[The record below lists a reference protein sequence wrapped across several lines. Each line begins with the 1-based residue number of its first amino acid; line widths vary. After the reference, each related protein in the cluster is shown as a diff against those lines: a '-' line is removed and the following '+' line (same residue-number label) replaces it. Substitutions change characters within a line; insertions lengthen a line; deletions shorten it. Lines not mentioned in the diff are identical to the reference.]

1 MACPESPTLP
11 VDQLTSLIPE
21 LRACARAL
29 CRNAAWADDLTQEAL
44 LKAWSNAS
52 RFEAGTN
59 FRGWMFTILRNTFL
73 TSVRRRQR
81 EVQDS
86 DSKFALR
93 VTVNPAQEHRVEL
106 TDLQRC
112 LGSISSEQRE
122 AVLMVGPVGYSYQE
136 AAERCG
142 CAVGSIKSRVSRAR
156 RTLMQQLDGTCDVQ
170 VEDELDPARS
180 TQDG

>member
-1 MACPESPTLP
+1 MACPESPILP
-11 VDQLTSLIPE
+11 VDQLTALIPE

-29 CRNAAWADDLTQEAL
+29 CRDAAWADDLTQEAL

-52 RFEAGTN
+52 QFEAGTN

-81 EVQDS
+81 EVQDT

-93 VTVNPAQEHRVEL
+93 MSVDPAQEHRVEL

-112 LGSISSEQRE
+112 LGSISTDQRE
-122 AVLMVGPVGYSYQE
+122 AILMVGPVGYSYQE

-156 RTLMQQLDGTCDVQ
+156 RSLMQQLDGTREAQAEEAPCPVRGKQ
-170 VEDELDPARS
+170 A
-180 TQDG
+180 G